1 MFYKHE
7 NNNERWYL
15 IMLKSTFAPSSRQR
29 FARACFFFFVPCIV
43 WFAFCHDIVTSDTQ
57 SCWGKCPLNYAQGK
71 WCLFYTRKKCE
82 INCFGGHK
90 HGFFSYTCAASNRV
104 ASQLVWIELRWTKS
118 CASSRKSLPW
128 SYCLFRLMSHNS
140 FFSLF
145 SSSFHLIAPNNVK
158 SINNLSRIR
167 RFKAA

>member
-1 MFYKHE
+1 MIF
-7 NNNERWYL
+7 NNVEVDIRPL
-15 IMLKSTFAPSSRQR
+15 ISSTVR
-29 FARACFFFFVPCIV
+29 ARLLLFF
-43 WFAFCHDIVTSDTQ
+43 
-57 SCWGKCPLNYAQGK
+57 CPLHCVICVLPWYSYEWHTVMLRKMSIKLRFAQGK